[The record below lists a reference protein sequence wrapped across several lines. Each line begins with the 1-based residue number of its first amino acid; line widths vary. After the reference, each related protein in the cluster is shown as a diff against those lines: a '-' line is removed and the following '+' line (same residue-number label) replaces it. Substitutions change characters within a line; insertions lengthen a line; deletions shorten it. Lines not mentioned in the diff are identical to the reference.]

1 MDSLVFTND
10 RCTGCNKC
18 IRACECIGANRAVT
32 TTDGRSKIVVDG
44 AYCVACGACIDACEH
59 DAREYTD
66 DTGRFFA
73 DLKRGEKI
81 SLLVAPAFAANYPK
95 EYAAVLGGLKQLGV
109 EHIISVS
116 FGADITTWGYLN
128 YIQSH
133 HFLGGISQPCPVVT
147 GYIERYLP
155 ELTDKLFPVH
165 SPMMCAAIY
174 AKKYMGVTGKLAFIS
189 PCIAKKHE
197 IEDPNCG
204 GYISYNVTFDH
215 LMDYV
220 RREHIS
226 GPPCQDEI
234 EYGLGAL
241 YPTPGGLKENVY
253 WFLGESVYIRQI
265 EGEQKMFQYL
275 ERNKDRIRDGKTP
288 YLFIDALNCSDGCLY
303 GTAVEKEK
311 SESDDTYSSLLEI
324 RERCKKNGRTS
335 AWAASLTPAQRLRK
349 FNRQFAGLK
358 LEDFLRH
365 YTDQSAQCRIRVPD
379 QAELDEIFLSMN
391 KKTAEQRSLN
401 CSCCGY
407 ETCTQ
412 MAQAIYNG
420 FNHKDNCIYYLKERI
435 ESEHH
440 RAMALADEIRQ
451 DRSQLMDTAEA
462 VNAELARMN
471 NSMRQVAEGNTANA
485 NESVQV
491 SEEIQRVDSF
501 CERLRESLDEIKGLL
516 ATLTQNNEQVSS
528 IALQTNILSIN
539 ATIEASHAGAAGK
552 GFAVVAGAINDLAQ
566 TSQDAAV
573 SSGESHQHIEK
584 AVKEIMEE
592 SEGLSRV
599 VSEVSGRTQRLAAAT
614 EEIATSLA
622 ELSQTSAGIQEK
634 RSGLAATHRAEQ

>member
-1 MDSLVFTND
+1 MRPLIYTND
-10 RCTGCNKC
+10 HCTGCNKC
-18 IRACECIGANRAVT
+18 IRACECIGANHAVVE
-32 TTDGRSKIVVDG
+32 DGKSKIIVDG
-44 AYCVACGACIDACEH
+44 TYCVTCGACIDACEH
-59 DAREYTD
+59 GARSFSD
-66 DTGRFFA
+66 DTERFFA

-81 SLLVAPAFAANYPK
+81 SLLLAPAFAANYPN
-95 EYAAVLGGLKQLGV
+95 EYASVLGGLKQLGV

-128 YIQSH
+128 YIEKNN
-133 HFLGGISQPCPVVT
+133 FVGGISQPCPVVT

-155 ELTDKLFPVH
+155 ELLDKLFPIH

-197 IEDPNCG
+197 IDDPNCG

-220 RREHIS
+220 RRNKIS

-265 EGEQKMFQYL
+265 EGEDKLFRYL
-275 ERNKDRIRDGKTP
+275 QENKDRIARSATP

-303 GTAVEKEK
+303 GTAVEPSKAG
-311 SESDDTYSSLLEI
+311 SDDNYTNLLEI
-324 RERCKKNGRTS
+324 RERCKRGKRTS
-335 AWAASLTPAQRLRK
+335 AWSASSSPAQRLRR
-349 FNRQFAGLK
+349 FNRQFSKLK
-358 LEDFLRH
+358 LEDFVRH
-365 YTDQSAQCRIRVPD
+365 YTDRSAQCRIAVPSGS
-379 QAELDEIFLSMN
+379 ELEDVFLSMN
-391 KKTAEQRSLN
+391 KKTQEQRTIN

-407 ETCTQ
+407 ASCTQ
-412 MAQAIYNG
+412 MAAAIYNG
-420 FNHKDNCIYYLKERI
+420 FNRRENCIYYLKDEIEEERR
-435 ESEHH
+435 H
-440 RAMALADEIRQ
+440 AMELADEIRQ
-451 DRSQLMDTAEA
+451 DRQQLVATANL
-462 VNAELARMN
+462 VNDELARMN
-471 NSMRQVAEGNTANA
+471 ASMQQVAAGNTANA
-485 NESVQV
+485 EESVRV
-491 SEEIQRVDSF
+491 SGEIQQVDIF
-501 CERLRESLDEIKGLL
+501 CDRLKESLAEIESLL
-516 ATLTQNNEQVSS
+516 NTLTQNNEQVSS

-573 SSGESHQHIEK
+573 SSGESHQSIRV
-584 AVKEIMEE
+584 AVQTIMKE
-592 SEGLSRV
+592 SEELGNV

-622 ELSQTSAGIQEK
+622 ELSQTSADIQ
-634 RSGLAATHRAEQ
+634 SQMSSLAASGSATM